1 MKKTT
6 LQQIKILKTL
16 NRKGFITTNE
26 ALFKYSPPIK
36 RLAAVMYK
44 IKRKLK
50 KAGGKQFIETHILPD
65 TTAKYILSKTRK
77 SKKKQSHYTRYDKM
91 F

>member
-6 LQQIKILKTL
+6 LQTIKIFKTL
-16 NRKGFITTNE
+16 NKKGFITTNE
-26 ALFKYSPPIK
+26 ALFKYNPPIK

-44 IKRKLK
+44 IKRLLK
-50 KAGGKQFIETHILPD
+50 KQGSKQFIETHILPD
-65 TTAKYILSKTRK
+65 TTAKYILKK
-77 SKKKQSHYTRYDKM
+77 SPKPKRVHYTRYDKM